1 MGIKLG
7 KRKKASS
14 DDDSSAHVD
23 SDAEFEQMLKVAD
36 DIDAERAERRRKK
49 AKNAT
54 NRKAHLFKKKKTKEE
69 EEDEEENN
77 DFCEVCQQGGEI
89 ILCDTCPK
97 AYHMV
102 CL

>member
-1 MGIKLG
+1 MGGSKIPALKIKLG
-7 KRKKASS
+7 KRKK

-49 AKNAT
+49 SKNAA
-54 NRKAHLFKKKKTKEE
+54 NRKHLFKKKKEAKDEDD
-69 EEDEEENN
+69 EDEEEGENN

-89 ILCDTCPK
+89 ILCDT
-97 AYHMV
+97 
-102 CL
+102 